1 MWAAASASKTI
12 TCCSSCEL
20 RTIRPHPC
28 AARLR
33 VLQIQGSDLR
43 GSAVMA
49 ELGSMMAAGELPA
62 LEELRVSLSY
72 GLGDAAI
79 KALCEALTDSATSPV
94 SVRVLSLR
102 GLTMGSRG
110 MCAIVDALERGAF
123 GSRMEELCWFVPDRG
138 PFHDDGQALKRL
150 LKGDGCQ
157 HLLHLRSLSVTIHS
171 SSKMHSR
178 IIKAVRKCCPAV
190 QFKR

>member
-1 MWAAASASKTI
+1 MALGAFENLQEL
-12 TCCSSCEL
+12 CVGSCISIKNDYMLLLL
-20 RTIRPHPC
+20 RNIRPHPC
-28 AARLR
+28 AA
-33 VLQIQGSDLR
+33 

-79 KALCEALTDSATSPV
+79 KALCEVLTDSATSPV

-102 GLTMGSRG
+102 GLTMGGRG

-123 GSRMEELCWFVPDRG
+123 GSRMEELCWFVPERG

-150 LKGDGCQ
+150 LKGDVCQ
-157 HLLHLRSLSVTIHS
+157 HLVHLRSLSVTIHS